1 MLDVVGW
8 WESVGKFGCGVGW
21 KSMIY
26 IDVLCNRLLFD
37 LLLHTSPREQDVLF
51 ENESLLWESLMLRLP
66 VHASA
71 KCSHIRKLT
80 RLLHPAIT
88 FHRLQGS

>member
-1 MLDVVGW
+1 MRGGLKV
-8 WESVGKFGCGVGW
+8 W

-26 IDVLCNRLLFD
+26 VDDLCNRLLFD

-66 VHASA
+66 VHA

-80 RLLHPAIT
+80 GLLHPAIT
-88 FHRLQGS
+88 FYRLQGS